1 MSSQLWTRNRAVLP
15 LFHEYLLDHFHYFA
29 KRALC
34 TDHLSEAQ
42 SEVFPSVVR
51 SCPGSRAGKVE
62 AKDRTAECPMV
73 SSSLS
78 PCSP

>member
-1 MSSQLWTRNRAVLP
+1 MSSQLWTRSRAELP
-15 LFHEYLLDHFHYFA
+15 LFHVYLLNHSRYFA

-42 SEVFPSVVR
+42 SVVFPNATG
-51 SCPGSRAGKVE
+51 SCPGSMAGKEE
-62 AKDRTAECPMV
+62 AKGRTAECPMV